1 MRCIFCLKDRQPSS
15 PTTTLARSRFAL
27 TGCWMTQS
35 GANHSP
41 MKLVDFRLYGGSE
54 TLIISAKILFR
65 KNYHQDREPDKC
77 PKTLEKPLIVKRRAI
92 ILPAF
97 WPSYGL
103 NFSQI
108 SAKIDVGAAILRS
121 ILVLRR
127 RPSPVCSLS
136 AVPSKELAASRYRSG
151 TSPRAYAVVVRNP
164 ANWRASRSS
173 PPTPALQL

>member
-1 MRCIFCLKDRQPSS
+1 M
-15 PTTTLARSRFAL
+15 SRFRKPNYFGEIFFKKL
-27 TGCWMTQS
+27 TLKTESQ
-35 GANHSP
+35 
-41 MKLVDFRLYGGSE
+41 
-54 TLIISAKILFR
+54 I
-65 KNYHQDREPDKC
+65 KC

-92 ILPAF
+92 ILPEF

-127 RPSPVCSLS
+127 RPSRVCSLS